1 MKSNE
6 IRASFLKYFADRGHK
21 IVKSSPLIP
30 QDDPTL
36 LFINAGMNQ
45 FKNVFTGLETRDYK
59 TAVSSQKCI
68 RAGGKHN
75 DLENVGFTARH
86 HTFFEMLGNFSF
98 GDYFKEEAI
107 AYAWEFVTKDLG
119 LDPSRLYATVYT
131 DDDEAEKLWKS
142 IAPDLGDRV
151 LRFGEKDNFWSMG
164 PTGPCGPCSE
174 LHYDLGDKFDGELNG
189 EGDKFMEI
197 WNLVFMQYDRDD
209 SGKMTPLP
217 KPSVDTGAGLER
229 ICMILQDGATNYET
243 DLFSEIIEKIAKIS
257 GFEYSLGP
265 EGVSHRVI
273 SDHIRALTF
282 AIADGGKISNEGR
295 GYVLRRILRRA
306 ARHGRLLDLREPFI
320 YKLVDPLVNL
330 MGEQYPEIKSK
341 KEHIELVLKTEEE
354 QFGRTLDTGLEIFED
369 IIKKVNSKG
378 LKIVP
383 GKDVFKLYD
392 TFGFPVDLTE
402 VMTQERGLSVD
413 MAGYEE
419 ELAKQ
424 KEISK
429 KESKFVSKGLEIKW
443 GILPESKFVGS
454 NKEVVKSKI
463 LFRDKMEDKLYL
475 VLDQT
480 PFYPESGGQVGDK
493 GIIECGLFRFIVS
506 DTQKAGKK
514 IIHLGYSDETSLP
527 SDAPDT
533 FIMNDEATAKVD
545 HEHRADIKRNHTA
558 THLLHKALR
567 DTLGDHVHQAGSL
580 VAPDKLRFDYTHPK
594 GLTVEE
600 IDSIEKTV
608 NDKIKDDLNVT
619 AREMSFDQAKYLG
632 AMALFG
638 EKYGDE
644 VRVITTGDDYSIE
657 LCGGTHVDS
666 TADIGEFI
674 ITQETAIAAGMRRIE
689 ALTGREA
696 LKFSDDQSTIVEDIT
711 KIINSDLKSL
721 SDDDISSFKN
731 MLSAVHKRTVHK
743 LGLTERIA
751 AFQKR
756 LDKHQKQKTKDEA
769 GRMSKQAGEL
779 TSALRSDAEAFVIY
793 LVPTDNSKDLMV
805 YSDKF
810 KVQNP
815 GMTIVTISD
824 KNGNLVITSKDQENG
839 QKIFKE
845 IGELTGARGGGKG
858 TIRGSMPV
866 DKIELL
872 LQEFSKKYV

>member
-1 MKSNE
+1 
-6 IRASFLKYFADRGHK
+6 
-21 IVKSSPLIP
+21 
-30 QDDPTL
+30 
-36 LFINAGMNQ
+36 
-45 FKNVFTGLETRDYK
+45 
-59 TAVSSQKCI
+59 
-68 RAGGKHN
+68 
-75 DLENVGFTARH
+75 
-86 HTFFEMLGNFSF
+86 
-98 GDYFKEEAI
+98 
-107 AYAWEFVTKDLG
+107 
-119 LDPSRLYATVYT
+119 
-131 DDDEAEKLWKS
+131 
-142 IAPDLGDRV
+142 
-151 LRFGEKDNFWSMG
+151 
-164 PTGPCGPCSE
+164 
-174 LHYDLGDKFDGELNG
+174 
-189 EGDKFMEI
+189 
-197 WNLVFMQYDRDD
+197 
-209 SGKMTPLP
+209 
-217 KPSVDTGAGLER
+217 
-229 ICMILQDGATNYET
+229 
-243 DLFSEIIEKIAKIS
+243 
-257 GFEYSLGP
+257 
-265 EGVSHRVI
+265 
-273 SDHIRALTF
+273 
-282 AIADGGKISNEGR
+282 
-295 GYVLRRILRRA
+295 
-306 ARHGRLLDLREPFI
+306 
-320 YKLVDPLVNL
+320 
-330 MGEQYPEIKSK
+330 
-341 KEHIELVLKTEEE
+341 
-354 QFGRTLDTGLEIFED
+354 
-369 IIKKVNSKG
+369 
-378 LKIVP
+378 
-383 GKDVFKLYD
+383 
-392 TFGFPVDLTE
+392 
-402 VMTQERGLSVD
+402 
-413 MAGYEE
+413 
-419 ELAKQ
+419 
-424 KEISK
+424 
-429 KESKFVSKGLEIKW
+429 
-443 GILPESKFVGS
+443 
-454 NKEVVKSKI
+454 
-463 LFRDKMEDKLYL
+463 
-475 VLDQT
+475 
-480 PFYPESGGQVGDK
+480 
-493 GIIECGLFRFIVS
+493 
-506 DTQKAGKK
+506 
-514 IIHLGYSDETSLP
+514 
-527 SDAPDT
+527 
-533 FIMNDEATAKVD
+533 
-545 HEHRADIKRNHTA
+545 
-558 THLLHKALR
+558 
-567 DTLGDHVHQAGSL
+567 
-580 VAPDKLRFDYTHPK
+580 
-594 GLTVEE
+594 
-600 IDSIEKTV
+600 
-608 NDKIKDDLNVT
+608 VT